1 MTPVRLTAA
10 AVAVCLAL
18 SGCAQGPTGPRLP
31 APADAKPGGTLVVGI
46 GPPGSVDP
54 ANAFEPNGTLIAA
67 TMCDPL
73 IGVDPETGELVP
85 ALAERW
91 QVVENGHR
99 IMITLRR
106 GLEFSDGS
114 PLTSEDVVD
123 SLSRAASAAYAGDA
137 AQLLEPI
144 AGFAAIRGQDPE
156 ADEDARESFAGV
168 QALTE
173 QTVQISLV
181 VPSADFLTVLTH
193 PVASPV
199 SSEALAADPEGFE
212 QQPVCAGPY
221 RLAKPFA
228 EGASTVHLTRVPGYR
243 GTNDSYTGGGRS
255 YADEI
260 VFRVL
265 PELAAGDSPDD
276 DGKSVPDPQVAAP
289 PSKLAGV
296 DVLSVG
302 GALRNVV
309 PKRPV
314 FTLTSAPGPGIE
326 YVGLPPTAAT
336 AENSGA
342 PQAGT
347 AAEVPTPAPGEPA
360 AGDGAL
366 SESRDPSED
375 ALRTAL
381 SLALDRTR
389 IARRVYG
396 QARLPATGF
405 VPPTLGDP
413 PDGCAAAMPA
423 TGDVA
428 GARRLLREAGVAL
441 RGQELRFT
449 YNDDFANAAVV
460 REVARQWAA
469 AFDVTVT
476 LEPLTFDEYL
486 ALAAGTEGFS
496 GPFRFSW
503 SVPYPSVDQYLFP
516 LFSTSGIGQT
526 NFSGYSDPVFDE
538 VISEQARQATD
549 PEDRTLL
556 YAQLEER
563 LCAALPLIPLLVEQ
577 RTWAYR
583 SDRVTSTRDVVA
595 AGARAEPL
603 LRELYLTP

>member
-1 MTPVRLTAA
+1 MTRGRLPAA
-10 AVAVCLAL
+10 AVAACLVL
-18 SGCAQGPTGPRLP
+18 SGCAQDAGGPRLP

-54 ANAFEPNGTLIAA
+54 ANAFEPNGTLIAG

-99 IMITLRR
+99 ILITLRR
-106 GLEFSDGS
+106 DLQFSDGS

-137 AQLLEPI
+137 AVLLEPI
-144 AGFAAIRGQDPE
+144 AGYAAIRGQDPE
-156 ADEDARESFAGV
+156 ADEEARESLDGV

-181 VPSADFLTVLTH
+181 TASADFLTVLTH

-199 SSEALAADPEGFE
+199 SSEALGADPEGFE

-221 RLAKPFA
+221 RLAKPFD
-228 EGASTVHLTRVPGYR
+228 EGASTVRLTRVPDYQ
-243 GTNDSYTGGGRS
+243 GTNDSYTGGGRG

-265 PELAAGDSPDD
+265 PELAEGDSPDD
-276 DGKSVPDPQVAAP
+276 DGKPVPDPQVAAP
-289 PSKLAGV
+289 PSKLDGV
-296 DVLSVG
+296 DVLAVAG
-302 GALRNVV
+302 PLRNVV
-309 PKRPV
+309 AERPD
-314 FTLTSAPGPGIE
+314 LTVTSVAGPGIE
-326 YVGLPPTAAT
+326 YIGLPATTTSAAD
-336 AENSGA
+336 SSA
-342 PQAGT
+342 PEAGT

-360 AGDGAL
+360 AVGGAL
-366 SESRDPSED
+366 QESRDPSAE
-375 ALRTAL
+375 ALHTAL

-396 QARLPATGF
+396 AGRAPASGF
-405 VPPTLGDP
+405 VPPALGDA
-413 PDGCAAAMPA
+413 PDSCAAAMPP

-428 GARRLLREAGVAL
+428 GARRLLRNAGVAL
-441 RGQELRFT
+441 RGQELRFAF
-449 YNDDFANAAVV
+449 NDDFANAAVV

-476 LEPLTFDEYL
+476 LEPQTFDEYL

-503 SVPYPSVDQYLFP
+503 SVPYPSLDQYLYP
-516 LFSTSGIGQT
+516 LFTTSGIGQT

-549 PEDRTLL
+549 PEDRELL
-556 YAQLEER
+556 YAQLQER
-563 LCAALPLIPLLVEQ
+563 LCAVLPLIPLLVEQ

-583 SDRVTSTRDVVA
+583 ADRVTSTRDVLA
-595 AGARAEPL
+595 AGIRAEPL
-603 LRELYLTP
+603 LRELYLSR